1 VHAPFL
7 LQYRVQLM
15 PAISVSP
22 AAPSL
27 GNDDLK
33 KSLKFG
39 NDLVELLDQRGWHTI
54 PRSELK
60 LCLLHLASKADVL
73 DISLPR
79 LTLAARLRI
88 SPTTLDGLLRDRA
101 LLCSNVR
108 AFDFDQFFQWAYSHW
123 QTGETDESPG
133 LIVFS
138 LTNEEQRMQVEGF
151 LEELSI
157 VPNYKINNTLL
168 EFDLKLPV
176 AKLEA
181 RNEIPLSDLV
191 SAIVSDQ
198 KKSAEILSNF
208 QANPKREL
216 MGLLMSSLK
225 EQAGKHIGDKTVEL
239 LIALLQLTWRSA
251 SKLNRDTI

>member
-1 VHAPFL
+1 
-7 LQYRVQLM
+7 M

-157 VPNYKINNTLL
+157 VPNYKINNRLL
-168 EFDLKLPV
+168 EFDLKLLV
-176 AKLEA
+176 TKLEA
-181 RNEIPLSDLV
+181 RNEIPLNDLV
-191 SAIVSDQ
+191 LAIVPDE
-198 KKSAEILSNF
+198 KKCLAIMPQVE
-208 QANPKREL
+208 ANPKSEL
-216 MGLLMSSLK
+216 KSLLMSALQ
-225 EQAGKHIGDKTVEL
+225 EQAGKHLGEKTVEL
-239 LIALLQLTWRSA
+239 VVTLLGLAWRSLH
-251 SKLNRDTI
+251 SKHKVL

>member
-1 VHAPFL
+1 MSAKS
-7 LQYRVQLM
+7 
-15 PAISVSP
+15 ISP
-22 AAPSL
+22 AAPST

-39 NDLVELLDQRGWHTI
+39 NDLVELLDQRGWHSI
-54 PRSELK
+54 PRRELT
-60 LCLLHLASKADVL
+60 LWLLHLASNADVL
-73 DISLPR
+73 DLSLPR
-79 LTLAARLRI
+79 LALAARLRI
-88 SPTTLDGLLRDRA
+88 SPITLDGLLRDRA

-108 AFDFDQFFQWAYSHW
+108 AFDFDQFSQWAYSHW
-123 QTGETDESPG
+123 QTGEADESLG

-151 LEELSI
+151 LEDISI
-157 VPNYKINNTLL
+157 VPNYKINNRLL
-168 EFDLKLPV
+168 EFDLKLLV

-191 SAIVSDQ
+191 SAIVPDE
-198 KKSAEILSNF
+198 KKSAEILSKV

-216 MGLLMSSLK
+216 IGLLMSSLK

-251 SKLNRDTI
+251 SKLNRVTI